1 MALQVV
7 IAELNSREDGNQIRK
22 VLEYLRFC
30 RGFSYKES
38 FEYFHKHDSSID
50 ESRFEEL
57 CQLADADL
65 GCA

>member
-1 MALQVV
+1 MLLCQRVP
-7 IAELNSREDGNQIRK
+7 ELNASENARGIRQ
-22 VLEYLRFC
+22 VLEYLRFS
-30 RGFSYKES
+30 RGFDYQQS

-65 GCA
+65 GYA